1 MARVVVVASLWLVAC
16 GAARNRAAEEARF
29 EDGVT
34 APPRDDPSFRD
45 DEIHGVL
52 RTIRDDL
59 ASCVPFS
66 TEPFPIDVLVAPD
79 GHFQRD
85 DSTLIA
91 AETAACLD
99 AALARAR
106 MPREARLGRMI
117 TIDVAEV
124 YRSGR

>member
-1 MARVVVVASLWLVAC
+1 MARVVVACLLLVAC
-16 GAARNRAAEEARF
+16 GGARNRAAEEARL
-29 EDGVT
+29 EDSVT
-34 APPRDDPSFRD
+34 APPRDEPSFRD
-45 DEIHGVL
+45 DEIHAVL
-52 RTIRDDL
+52 RTIRDHL

-66 TEPFPIDVLVAPD
+66 TEPFPIDVLVSAD

-91 AETAACLD
+91 AETAGCLD

-124 YRSGR
+124 YRAGR